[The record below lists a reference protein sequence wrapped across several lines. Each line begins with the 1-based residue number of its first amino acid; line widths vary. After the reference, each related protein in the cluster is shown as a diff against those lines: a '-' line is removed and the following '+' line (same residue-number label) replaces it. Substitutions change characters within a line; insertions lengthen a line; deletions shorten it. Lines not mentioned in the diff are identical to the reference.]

1 MSEPGLA
8 RRAFAP
14 LGRLLEFEGRS
25 APADFWPYM
34 LLLVAIYVVGFALMF
49 AHVAYGIGSPVA
61 SMFALVAALILLAFA
76 AVVRRLHDVGWS
88 GRWMVAYV
96 LMALCVVSFILYQR
110 NQLTH
115 GLYDP
120 GNDTLFRVFP
130 VLAIFML
137 VMNGIALTLFVV
149 CLLPGSAGS
158 NKYGPDPKGG
168 SAR

>member
-61 SMFALVAALILLAFA
+61 SMFALVAALIILAFA

-120 GNDTLFRVFP
+120 GKAVHEKKSIHRQASNRGIYS
-130 VLAIFML
+130 IFAWIL
-137 VMNGIALTLFVV
+137 CQIDRLI
-149 CLLPGSAGS
+149 
-158 NKYGPDPKGG
+158 
-168 SAR
+168 